1 MKNRFANELNPGDA
15 VDDLFALAEKVRGVK
30 RNGDAYLSLTIAD
43 RTGRVKGVVWD
54 NADALSALCAE
65 GDFVRVKGSVSE
77 YKGALQ
83 VVIRS
88 MEKVDNG
95 IEPSD
100 FLPSTARDCTQMIE
114 RLQSITNTIKN
125 RRIRLLIESFWKDEA
140 FLAAF
145 KTAPAAKM
153 MHHAY
158 IGGLLEHTLSLALLA
173 DRVADHYEG
182 IDRDLLLAGCVLHDI
197 GKIREF
203 EYDTRIDYSDEGRLV
218 NHIVIGIGMLDEKMA
233 LFPDFPAKTALMLRH
248 MIVSHHGCRE
258 FGSPEPPKTLEAV
271 LLNYLDEIDSKIN
284 GIRDFMRSQDPD
296 ADWTAFYRP
305 LERFFY
311 KAAPDG
317 DGTQQD

>member
-1 MKNRFANELNPGDA
+1 MKNKFANELQSGDT
-15 VDDLFALAEKVRGVK
+15 VDDVFVLAEKVRGVK
-30 RNGDAYLSLTIAD
+30 RNGEAYLSLTISD
-43 RTGRVKGVVWD
+43 KTGRVKGVAWD
-54 NADALSALCAE
+54 NADALSALCAA
-65 GDFVRVKGSVSE
+65 GDYVRIQGSVSE
-77 YKGALQ
+77 YKGNPQ
-83 VVIRS
+83 VVVKRV
-88 MEKVDNG
+88 EKVTTG

-100 FLPSTARDCTQMIE
+100 FLPATARNTEQMLG
-114 RLQSITNTIKN
+114 RLQSITQSIRTESL
-125 RRIRLLIESFWKDEA
+125 RLLIGLFWKDAA
-140 FLAAF
+140 FVTGF

-173 DRVADHYEG
+173 ERVADHYEG

-218 NHIVIGIGMLDEKMA
+218 NHIVIGIGMIEEKMA
-233 LFPDFPAKTALMLRH
+233 AIPDFPPKTALMLKH
-248 MIVSHHGCRE
+248 LVVSHHGCRE

-284 GIRDFMRSQDPD
+284 GIREFMRSQDPD
-296 ADWTAFYRP
+296 ADWTGFYAP

-311 KAAPDG
+311 KAAPEG
-317 DGTQQD
+317 GAKKQE